1 VKSTCIS
8 WKIKSIEV
16 KTDLN
21 LRMVILSKQKTNTT
35 MRILLLLLF
44 PIALQAQLYFPP
56 KTGNT
61 WATEDPAA
69 LGFCPDRIDS
79 LYTFLENNNT
89 KSLILLHDGKIVLEK
104 YFGTY
109 TQDSIWYWASAGKSA
124 SAFLIGQAQEAGLI
138 DIHEPTSTY
147 LGVGWT
153 SLAPNKEQLIT
164 PWHQLSMT
172 SGLDDGVPDDNCTDP
187 ACLTYKADAGTR
199 WAYHN
204 GVYHLLHDVIEE
216 ASGQS
221 LNIFT
226 KQRLLDP
233 TGMKGL
239 WLNHILYGRARDMA
253 RYGLLNLA
261 GGVWDGD
268 TLLHDQDYFLAM
280 SQPSQ
285 SINPAYGYLWWLNGQ
300 DTFMLPTLQLRFPGK
315 LIPNAPDDVY
325 SALGKNDQ
333 KIHIVPSKGWV
344 VVRQGNASN
353 ITGPGGGQVPILF
366 DNALWAKLNDLE
378 CGSVAVSDVQTPE
391 VRVWPNP
398 SSSGWTLRLPDGA
411 ERLELW
417 DGMGRMV
424 WAHNEMPAGGVAVLG
439 KNLNAG
445 LYRLVVFHAS
455 GKTQNM
461 ILQSF

>member
-1 VKSTCIS
+1 
-8 WKIKSIEV
+8 
-16 KTDLN
+16 
-21 LRMVILSKQKTNTT
+21 

-56 KTGNT
+56 KTGT
-61 WATEDPAA
+61 AWATEDPAV

-79 LYTFLENNNT
+79 LYAFLENNNT
-89 KSLILLHDGKIVLEK
+89 KSFILLHDGKIVLEK

-109 TQDSIWYWASAGKSA
+109 VQDSIWYWASAGKSA
-124 SAFLIGQAQEAGLI
+124 SAFLVGQAQEAGLI
-138 DIHEPTSTY
+138 DIHQPTSTY

-153 SLAPNKEQLIT
+153 SLSPDKEQLIT

-172 SGLDDGVPDDNCTDP
+172 SGLDDGTGDANCTDP
-187 ACLTYKADAGTR
+187 ACLIYKADAGTR

-216 ASGQS
+216 ASGQT

-239 WLNHILYGRARDMA
+239 WFDHILYGRARDMA

-261 GGVWDGD
+261 GGIWDGD
-268 TLLHDQDYFLAM
+268 TLLHDQDYFQAM

-285 SINPAYGYLWWLNGQ
+285 NINPAYGYLWWLNGQ
-300 DTFMLPTLQLRFPGK
+300 DTFMLPGLQLRIPGK
-315 LIPNAPDDVY
+315 LIPNAPDDMY

-344 VVRQGNASN
+344 VVRQGDASN
-353 ITGPGGGQVPILF
+353 FMTPGGGTVPIVF
-366 DNALWAKLNDLE
+366 DNALWEKLNALE
-378 CGSVAVSDVQTPE
+378 CGSVAVDEVETPE
-391 VRVWPNP
+391 VQVWPNP
-398 SSSGWTLRLPDGA
+398 SNSGWTVKLPEGT

-417 DGMGRMV
+417 DAMGRKV
-424 WAHNEMPAGGVAVLG
+424 WEQNGVTAGDFLVPGN
-439 KNLNAG
+439 NLKAG
-445 LYRLVVFHAS
+445 MYRLV
-455 GKTQNM
+455 M
-461 ILQSF
+461 IDAMRQRRTVSLYKIL